1 MALEIS
7 TAGVALKYA
16 VETTAGTRPTTGYTA
31 IPNIKETPDFNPE
44 PSTLEV
50 TDLSDLVWKRYI
62 AGLKDPGGALSFTAN
77 LTSAFKTAW
86 ETLVSAYETA
96 AASSKATWFEISVPR
111 SVVSTSRASPPNW
124 ASTVCPWTKWRKPAC
139 TSRPIR
145 STAGILPAPNEPI
158 LRRGPQFNLSPHKVF

>member
-7 TAGVALKYA
+7 TAGILFKYA
-16 VETTAGTRPTTGYTA
+16 VETTAGTRPTTGYTTV
-31 IPNIKETPDFNPE
+31 PNIKSTPDFNPE

-62 AGLKDPGGALSFTAN
+62 AGLKDPGGALSFNAN

-96 AASSKATWFEISVPR
+96 LASSKATWFEIMVPTIGSFYFSGIPAELGVNGYEVDAVAEISVYVTPNQIEGWDT
-111 SVVSTSRASPPNW
+111 SST
-124 ASTVCPWTKWRKPAC
+124 
-139 TSRPIR
+139 
-145 STAGILPAPNEPI
+145 
-158 LRRGPQFNLSPHKVF
+158 

>member
-7 TAGVALKYA
+7 TAGISLKYA

-62 AGLKDPGGALSFTAN
+62 AGLKDPGGAISFTAN
-77 LTSAFKTAW
+77 LTSTFKTAW
-86 ETLVSAYETA
+86 ETLITAYTTGA
-96 AASSKATWFEISVPR
+96 SSSKATWFEINVPTIG
-111 SVVSTSRASPPNW
+111 SFYF
-124 ASTVCPWTKWRKPAC
+124 
-139 TSRPIR
+139 
-145 STAGILPAPNEPI
+145 AGIPGDLGINGMSVDEVAEITVYVTPNQI
-158 LRRGPQFNLSPHKVF
+158 HGWGTASS

>member
-7 TAGVALKYA
+7 TAGILLKYA
-16 VETTAGTRPTTGYTA
+16 VEATAGTRPTTGFTTV
-31 IPNIKETPDFNPE
+31 PNIKSTPDFNPE

-62 AGLKDPGGALSFTAN
+62 AGLKDPGGALSFNAN

-96 AASSKATWFEISVPR
+96 AASSKATWFEIMVPTIG
-111 SVVSTSRASPPNW
+111 SFYF
-124 ASTVCPWTKWRKPAC
+124 
-139 TSRPIR
+139 
-145 STAGILPAPNEPI
+145 AGIPSDLGINGYEVDAVAEISVYITPNQIE
-158 LRRGPQFNLSPHKVF
+158 GWDTSST

>member
-7 TAGVALKYA
+7 TAGISLKYA

-62 AGLKDPGGALSFTAN
+62 AGLKDPGGAISFTAN
-77 LTSAFKTAW
+77 LTAAFKTAW
-86 ETLVSAYETA
+86 ETLVSAYTTA
-96 AASSKATWFEISVPR
+96 IASSKATWFEIKVPNIGSFYFSGIPSELGINGMSVDA
-111 SVVSTSRASPPNW
+111 VAE
-124 ASTVCPWTKWRKPAC
+124 STVYITPNKIEGWD
-139 TSRPIR
+139 TS
-145 STAGILPAPNEPI
+145 ST
-158 LRRGPQFNLSPHKVF
+158 